1 MRIAPLA
8 QGVFYVASGLWPV
21 VHLKSFQAVAGK
33 KTDTWLVQT
42 TGALIAA
49 VGAALVAGAFEKRSR
64 ALGVL
69 GIASAVAL
77 GAADVLFVAKRRIPR
92 VYLADAAAEGAA
104 IVTWILASGNP
115 EVVVTCRRHG
125 RR

>member
-1 MRIAPLA
+1 MRIAPFA
-8 QGVFYVASGLWPV
+8 QGVFYVATGLWPV
-21 VHLKSFQAVAGK
+21 IHLKSFEAVSGK

-49 VGAALVAGAFEKRSR
+49 VGAALVAGAFEKPRSW
-64 ALGVL
+64 ALGIL
-69 GIASAVAL
+69 GIASAAAL

-104 IVTWILASGNP
+104 IATWILD
-115 EVVVTCRRHG
+115 
-125 RR
+125 

>member
-8 QGVFYVASGLWPV
+8 QGAFYLASGLWPV
-21 VHLKSFQAVAGK
+21 VHLKSFEAVAGK

-42 TGALIAA
+42 TGALIAGI
-49 VGAALVAGAFEKRSR
+49 GAALVAGAFEKRPSR
-64 ALGVL
+64 ALGIL
-69 GIASAVAL
+69 GIASAAVL

-104 IVTWILASGNP
+104 IATWILD
-115 EVVVTCRRHG
+115 
-125 RR
+125 